1 MQVLLLGLDKA
12 GKSSVLARLCGEE
25 VRGLLPTRGFSIR
38 TLAIEGRAQPAFKV
52 WDVGGGYDVRRYWSA
67 YYHKAHAIVF
77 VVDATDRRR
86 LQEISEALQALL
98 DDPALL
104 RIPFLLLANKQD
116 LPNAL
121 QAHEAR
127 LASEPMHHQLSA
139 AVMCRCDP
147 ATRRGDPAFPVSHA
161 CRMRVQL
168 EEVLHLGS
176 IKDRAWMCV
185 ACSALRGAGLSE
197 AFMWLHQAEGLESS

>member
-121 QAHEAR
+121 QAHE
-127 LASEPMHHQLSA
+127 
-139 AVMCRCDP
+139 
-147 ATRRGDPAFPVSHA
+147 
-161 CRMRVQL
+161 L

>member
-38 TLAIEGRAQPAFKV
+38 FLELAENPQPAFKV

-67 YYHKAHAIVF
+67 YYSKAHAVVF

-86 LQEISEALQALL
+86 LQEISVALRALL
-98 DDPALL
+98 DEEALL
-104 RIPFLLLANKQD
+104 GLPLLLLANKQD

-127 LASEPMHHQLSA
+127 LPQQTYPL
-139 AVMCRCDP
+139 P
-147 ATRRGDPAFPVSHA
+147 A
-161 CRMRVQL
+161 
-168 EEVLHLGS
+168 
-176 IKDRAWMCV
+176 
-185 ACSALRGAGLSE
+185 
-197 AFMWLHQAEGLESS
+197 